1 MPMLHYIE
9 NNQQCKAGDLIL
21 LDVAAEYANYSSD
34 MSRTIPVS
42 GRYTKRQKRSLQ
54 CRAECQN
61 EATKMLTTG
70 TLWKQYHIEVGCNDF
85 RTAWFGSY

>member
-1 MPMLHYIE
+1 VLHYIE

-42 GRYTKRQKRSLQ
+42 GRYTKRQKK
-54 CRAECQN
+54 CTMPC
-61 EATKMLTTG
+61 
-70 TLWKQYHIEVGCNDF
+70 
-85 RTAWFGSY
+85 

>member
-34 MSRTIPVS
+34 MSRTIRFQAATLRDKKEV
-42 GRYTKRQKRSLQ
+42 YNA
-54 CRAECQN
+54 AECQN
-61 EATKMLTTG
+61 EATKNADYRH
-70 TLWKQYHIEVGCNDF
+70 TLETISYRSGEINDF
-85 RTAWFGSY
+85 RTAGLAY